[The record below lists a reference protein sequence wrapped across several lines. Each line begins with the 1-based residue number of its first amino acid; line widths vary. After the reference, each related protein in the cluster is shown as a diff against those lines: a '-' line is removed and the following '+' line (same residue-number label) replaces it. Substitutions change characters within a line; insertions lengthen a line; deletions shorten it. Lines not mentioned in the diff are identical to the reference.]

1 MNRSAAAVLILA
13 LAACVGATLVQQRA
27 AERTGAGP
35 VATAGGAQDP
45 IDQRQPM
52 ELAVARGPADLG
64 ERALA
69 HARTIVGFGARH
81 SGKAATP
88 GWTQQIDFITGELR
102 RLGIPTELDTW
113 TDEHEGIA
121 FTNVIATITG
131 AREERLVLAC
141 HHDTKCTQGHAEQ
154 EHNFDFVGAN
164 DGASAVGLLL
174 ALAPTLLQRQNR
186 ATLQLV
192 FFDGEESLDWSWN
205 GAARALFGSKRF
217 VRQHRTEAAILKR
230 APRIEAM
237 ILLDMVGR
245 TDLHIQEELFST
257 RELRRILWSA
267 AVATGNREH
276 FFRIAE
282 AASDDHA
289 PFLDVGIPAV
299 DLIDLTGNPHWHKPT
314 DTLANISA
322 ASMQIVGDVVLTMLP
337 AVEDTYFRPG
347 R

>member
-1 MNRSAAAVLILA
+1 MNRSAAALLILA

-27 AERTGAGP
+27 AERGGAP
-35 VATAGGAQDP
+35 AAATAGAQDP
-45 IDQRQPM
+45 IDQRQVM
-52 ELAVARGPADLG
+52 DLAVVRGPADLG
-64 ERALA
+64 DRALA

-81 SGKAATP
+81 SGKSATP
-88 GWTQQIDFITGELR
+88 GWTQQIDYIKGELQ

-121 FTNVIATITG
+121 FTNVIATIAG

-141 HHDTKCTQGHAEQ
+141 HHDTKCTQGHTEP

-174 ALAPTLLQRQNR
+174 AMAPTLLQRQNK

-192 FFDGEESLDWSWN
+192 FLDGEESLDWSWN

-245 TDLHIQEELFST
+245 TDLHIQEELYST
-257 RELRRILWSA
+257 RDLRRMLWSA
-267 AVATGNREH
+267 AVATGNRDR
-276 FFRIAE
+276 FFRAAE
-282 AASDDHA
+282 AASDDHV
-289 PFLDVGIPAV
+289 PFLDVGIPAI

-322 ASMQIVGDVVLTMLP
+322 ASMQIVGDVVLTMMP
-337 AVEDTYFRPG
+337 AVEDAYFRAG
-347 R
+347 H